1 MQPAP
6 NRPLTPDPSDSLD
19 ANHRVKYL
27 VFVLLP
33 LIAVTLPLMALL
45 VTRDEAGEPQRLA
58 LCAAALFCNVFVLLY
73 HLLTPPHPK
82 FMLLR
87 GRRLAVRVHAIGGT
101 VELAA
106 GVVAYCVADP
116 AVPATVV
123 ALAALVLHV
132 PTAAWQ
138 TTIVFGSRAVMVPG
152 YVFVILLHA
161 YCALRLLLDPN
172 SVFWL
177 VNTFLVLNVYVWCRV
192 FIGLFNALGLFPEST
207 YSVAILLAGLVMVP
221 AAVGFAGNLLLLGF
235 VFAHALLYRAVLKP
249 SPAQLAASTSER
261 GRETLIE
268 ERVRAAW
275 SAMTGPAERGDRQ
288 RARAVFDALDT
299 DGSGT
304 LTADELDAMADRCG
318 LSRPYVHAFLERHG
332 ERGHLSFDAF
342 HQHFYGVHRQD
353 ERPAGTTPD
362 QAARLVFDRLDLDG
376 SGSIDPC
383 ELRLLLLGW
392 GLPER
397 DIARCLHAYDTDGD
411 GRLSFEEFRTGLR
424 PVWQFGFHAV
434 LSKRRPVRAA

>member
-1 MQPAP
+1 
-6 NRPLTPDPSDSLD
+6 
-19 ANHRVKYL
+19 
-27 VFVLLP
+27 
-33 LIAVTLPLMALL
+33 MALL
-45 VTRDEAGEPQRLA
+45 VRRDEAGESQRLA

-82 FMLLR
+82 FLLLR

-106 GVVAYCVADP
+106 GVVAYFVADP
-116 AVPATVV
+116 AVPATVMAV
-123 ALAALVLHV
+123 AALVLHV

-161 YCALRLLLDPN
+161 YCALRLLLDPH
-172 SVFWL
+172 SEFWL

-249 SPAQLAASTSER
+249 SPAQLAAYTSER
-261 GRETLIE
+261 GRETLVE
-268 ERVRAAW
+268 ERARVAW
-275 SAMTGPAERGDRQ
+275 SAMTGPAGADDRE

-299 DGSGT
+299 DGGGT

-318 LSRPYVHAFLERHG
+318 LSRPYVHALLERHG
-332 ERGHLSFDAF
+332 EHGHLSFDAF
-342 HQHFYGVHRQD
+342 HQHFYALHRPD
-353 ERPAGTTPD
+353 APRADTTPE

-376 SGSIDPC
+376 NGSIDAN

-392 GLPER
+392 GLPES
-397 DIARCLHAYDTDGD
+397 DIARCMRVYDTDGD
-411 GRLSFEEFRTGLR
+411 GQLSFEEFRTGLR
-424 PVWQFGFHAV
+424 PVWRFGFHAV
-434 LSKRRPVRAA
+434 LAKRAAQPGVTGMRS